1 MLQNKKKDYHYA
13 NINVV
18 SKYSENTARI
28 DRCRE
33 HVSMLQ
39 TASRTTAMSNDKTRK
54 KTATPFAKEMSHV
67 DCPAIRLAE
76 RGDHGADRKAYQ
88 QINHSL
94 KGIGLARTRQ
104 TVPSIPT
111 RLYSVCQNC
120 QFHTTT
126 VVIWSNQ
133 RYQSI

>member
-54 KTATPFAKEMSHV
+54 KQQHLLQKKCHMWTAQQSGLLKEEIMVRTGKH
-67 DCPAIRLAE
+67 
-76 RGDHGADRKAYQ
+76 
-88 QINHSL
+88 IN
-94 KGIGLARTRQ
+94 R
-104 TVPSIPT
+104 
-111 RLYSVCQNC
+111 
-120 QFHTTT
+120 
-126 VVIWSNQ
+126 
-133 RYQSI
+133 